1 MIYGTYPRDIDVEKA
16 IRVIE
21 LMTIQEMV
29 DAGFRGIR
37 QTSTSCPVAHGL
49 QKMLHW
55 EWVNVGHS
63 MCGTFCGEDYIDEE
77 VCIDEAPPFFEDIY
91 NLPGTLQTFIQ
102 NFDKGC
108 YPELDQQL

>member
-1 MIYGTYPRDIDVEKA
+1 MIYGTYPRNIDVEKA
-16 IRVIE
+16 ISIIDE
-21 LMTIQEMV
+21 MTIQEMV
-29 DAGFRGIR
+29 DAGFEGIR

-63 MCGTFCGEDYIDEE
+63 MCGTFCGEGS
-77 VCIDEAPPFFEDIY
+77 IDEAPPFFEDIY